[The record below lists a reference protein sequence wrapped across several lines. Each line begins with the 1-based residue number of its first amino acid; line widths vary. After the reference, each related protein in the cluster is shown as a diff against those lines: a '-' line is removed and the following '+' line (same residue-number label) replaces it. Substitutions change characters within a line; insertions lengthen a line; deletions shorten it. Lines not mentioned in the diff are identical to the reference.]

1 METTSSKEQERE
13 NLVLSVWPNCNHLST
28 IDPTCLAASLWLRAQ
43 GLSYSIVNANRQ
55 ISMILGTYP
64 TLHDM
69 VNKKHY
75 VGFELIYEYSRTLH
89 PTADEL
95 ALLAT
100 FKRLF
105 VPAFMHSQWL
115 DETNKTSF
123 RTLYHYTIGLPTS
136 LFYIRKKFS
145 SAQTW
150 FDIIASKCSYSN
162 EQQNTIYAD
171 ADRCLSILEDKL
183 AKNNQQFIGGEKFS
197 LIDAWVSSYLLVLIH
212 FASEK
217 SRLRT
222 LLTQHLRLVD
232 YIQRIDEEQLLL
244 YKERES
250 HNHISPT
257 SPENSVD
264 IVSVLHIISQV
275 GRAYFIETALIHQ
288 INERMTLIEHALF
301 KLYDEFV
308 SRYKTSLRIA
318 ITNDLH
324 DNQYRLAAL
333 FEQIVTF
340 MDSFKLDI

>member
-1 METTSSKEQERE
+1 MDTTSSKQQERE
-13 NLVLSVWPNCNHLST
+13 NLILSVWPNCNHLPT
-28 IDPTCLAASLWLRAQ
+28 VDPACLAASLWLRAQ

-55 ISMILGTYP
+55 ISMIFGTYP
-64 TLHDM
+64 TLHDI

-75 VGFELIYEYSRTLH
+75 VGFESIYEYSRTLN

-115 DETNKTSF
+115 DETNKASF

-150 FDIIASKCSYSN
+150 FDIIANKCSYSN

-197 LIDAWVSSYLLVLIH
+197 LIDAWVSSYLLVLVH

-232 YIQRIDEEQLLL
+232 YIQRIDEEQLILS
-244 YKERES
+244 KERES
-250 HNHISPT
+250 HTHIST
-257 SPENSVD
+257 SSPENSVD

-275 GRAYFIETALIHQ
+275 ISFSIFIFMLTKIGA
-288 INERMTLIEHALF
+288 N
-301 KLYDEFV
+301 
-308 SRYKTSLRIA
+308 SNA
-318 ITNDLH
+318 IT
-324 DNQYRLAAL
+324 
-333 FEQIVTF
+333 
-340 MDSFKLDI
+340 S